1 VALAL
6 FGSAPT
12 FALLCLAY
20 VLLQLAANIA
30 QAAFQAFIPDLIP
43 ERERGLASG
52 AKNVMTVLGAA
63 VGLIGVRLLD
73 DAGAGLGAELAF
85 LGLLLA
91 LCAVLTYRWVSPVP
105 PAGSAADDGT
115 WRRSATPDEIWGWLR
130 MLGPLLDPRSL
141 WRAFA
146 EVLHK
151 HRVFRY
157 AVLAQFFVLL
167 GTYPAQRF
175 LLFFLR
181 DRFGGGAERIASV
194 GLLAGIVLAALAAG
208 VAGELS
214 DRVGRLP
221 VLRASVVLAAVG
233 MAGVAVAPTLPL
245 VAAAGAPLAIGLG
258 TFQAV
263 NWALMSDEIPQGA
276 GARFFGVANV
286 ATAGAGA
293 LSGLFGP
300 LADALATVSPVAAYP
315 ITFVLAAVVALGG
328 LWPLRQ
334 VAACGKRRPK
344 SS

>member
-1 VALAL
+1 
-6 FGSAPT
+6 
-12 FALLCLAY
+12 
-20 VLLQLAANIA
+20 
-30 QAAFQAFIPDLIP
+30 
-43 ERERGLASG
+43 
-52 AKNVMTVLGAA
+52 MTVLGAA

-73 DAGAGLGAELAF
+73 DGGAEIVAELAF

-91 LCAVLTYRWVSPVP
+91 LSAVLTYRWVPPVP
-105 PAGSAADDGT
+105 PDGSAADDGT
-115 WRRSATPDEIWGWLR
+115 RRRSATPDDFWGWLR

-146 EVLHK
+146 EVLRT

-157 AVLAQFFVLL
+157 AVLAQFLVLL

-245 VAAAGAPLAIGLG
+245 VAVAGAPLAIGLG
-258 TFQAV
+258 TFQAA
-263 NWALMSDEIPQGA
+263 NWALMSDEIPHGA
-276 GARFFGVANV
+276 GARFFVVANV

-300 LADALATVSPVAAYP
+300 LADALATVSPVAVYP
-315 ITFVLAAVVALGG
+315 ITFLLAAVVALGG
-328 LWPLRQ
+328 LWSLRR
-334 VAACGKRRPK
+334 VAARGKDRAAR
-344 SS
+344 